1 MTRPQYHSHDW
12 QYRPGFTE
20 LRCNRC
26 HLTVTEANRCGMEL
40 DCLPVQIVATD
51 EPQPAR
57 ERGIARQP
65 ERKPG
70 NAVTVQQSRSEPL
83 PVPHENGSGT
93 LERIVR
99 ASNSDAAIAVE
110 LFILCFA
117 TFIFWG
123 LAS

>member
-1 MTRPQYHSHDW
+1 MTRLIITGRGRAISA
-12 QYRPGFTE
+12 E
-20 LRCNRC
+20 LRR
-26 HLTVTEANRCGMEL
+26 LQRTGLFRSG
-40 DCLPVQIVATD
+40 PPISVATRTD
-51 EPQPAR
+51 QPAR

-99 ASNSDAAIAVE
+99 WSNSEPAVFLECAVLIGCLVYIARLAA
-110 LFILCFA
+110 
-117 TFIFWG
+117 
-123 LAS
+123 

>member
-1 MTRPQYHSHDW
+1 MPSRIIVIGKANTLSRQ
-12 QYRPGFTE
+12 
-20 LRCNRC
+20 LRALQVMGCVPSGPR
-26 HLTVTEANRCGMEL
+26 
-40 DCLPVQIVATD
+40 IVATD

-83 PVPHENGSGT
+83 PVPHVNGSGT

-99 ASNSDAAIAVE
+99 WSNSEPAVLAECAILIGCL
-110 LFILCFA
+110 LFIL
-117 TFIFWG
+117 G
-123 LAS
+123 LSA